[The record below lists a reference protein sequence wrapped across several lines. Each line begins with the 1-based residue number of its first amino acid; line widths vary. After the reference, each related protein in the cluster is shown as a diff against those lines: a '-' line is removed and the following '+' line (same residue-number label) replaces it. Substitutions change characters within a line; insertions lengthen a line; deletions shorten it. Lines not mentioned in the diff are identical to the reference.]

1 MAATNSNSSA
11 NSAAE
16 EQRRLLRAAAELGD
30 PDAQFRLGKVLL
42 EQWRGEEA
50 KRWLVPL
57 AEDGHAAAVQALAW
71 YASRLAHN
79 DAAYEAEAEHWLRR
93 EAEVRQDPDWLVTM
107 AQEMR
112 RWASG
117 RVAEAEALVAG
128 MARAGSARAAG
139 QLGYWKRRD
148 GDVAGAVEWYR
159 LAVEL
164 GNRFAWRDLGGC
176 LAALGRLAEAEEVY
190 RPRADAGDS
199 VAYYELA
206 AVLHAQGKGPKIEP
220 PGPPQL

>member
-1 MAATNSNSSA
+1 MDTSA
-11 NSAAE
+11 RYELGSD
-16 EQRRLLRAAAELGD
+16 LLRQG
-30 PDAQFRLGKVLL
+30 R
-42 EQWRGEEA
+42 REEA

-57 AEDGHAAAVQALAW
+57 AEAGHAEAVRKLAW
-71 YASRLAHN
+71 SASGLAYK
-79 DAAYEAEAEHWLRR
+79 DSLYEAEAEHWLRR

-117 RVAEAEALVAG
+117 RVAEAEDLVAG

-148 GDVAGAVEWYR
+148 GDPAGAVEWYR

-164 GNRFAWRDLGGC
+164 GHRFCWRDLGRC
-176 LAALGRLAEAEEVY
+176 LVTLGRYAEAEALY
-190 RPRADAGDS
+190 RTHAEAGDV
-199 VAYYELA
+199 VAQYELA
-206 AVLHAQGKGPKIEP
+206 ALLHAQGRGPAVTP
-220 PGPPQL
+220 PGPPRL